1 MKRRLLTLLTLV
13 ALTATA
19 QTKFGYVS
27 FNEILTAL
35 PEYAVAEKDLGKL
48 QANCEEEIARAEKE
62 INQRYSEYID
72 GQSNF
77 PEIIRIKRQK
87 EIQELM
93 EKSLAFKQEANKT
106 LREARQERM
115 KPLRDKVS
123 EAVQKV
129 CDNEGYD
136 YILDTDRQPY
146 LAINKKRGFDV
157 TAAVKKQL
165 DIE

>member
-1 MKRRLLTLLTLV
+1 MKRSLLTLLTLV
-13 ALTATA
+13 TITATA

-77 PEIIRIKRQK
+77 PEIIRVKRQK

-123 EAVQKV
+123 EAIQKV

-146 LAINKKRGFDV
+146 LAINKKKGFDV

>member
-1 MKRRLLTLLTLV
+1 MKRSLLTLLTLV
-13 ALTATA
+13 TLTATA

-77 PEIIRIKRQK
+77 PEIIRVKRQK

-123 EAVQKV
+123 EAIQKV

-146 LAINKKRGFDV
+146 LAINKKKGFDV